1 MEIITNSVEMK
12 QCDTN
17 TIAHYGVPSLVLM
30 ERAAL
35 GVLEEIKG
43 RGLLGRPALVICGL
57 GNNGGDGLAIARLLH
72 LSGSP
77 VTVLIADKE
86 EKMSAETK
94 QQYEILARYGIAVV
108 HELQELPLASR
119 GPGAQELP
127 WASGRPPAEPS
138 GSSFRLVVDALF
150 GIGLGREIQGTCR
163 QWLEYANSLNAFR
176 LAVDI
181 PSGINAGDGQVMGC
195 AFLADLTVTFAYR
208 KLGHLLYP
216 GSRYCGEV
224 VVKDIGITR
233 ESWLGASPSC
243 LAYGREELALLP
255 RRPAYSNK
263 GTFGKVLVI
272 AGKKNMAGAAVFSAQ
287 AALASGCGLV
297 KVFTAEENRV
307 IVQQLIP
314 EAILETYDP
323 NEDAQSVAGKLAAQ
337 LSWADA
343 AVAGPGIGTEE
354 PAISLVECV
363 LRQSRI
369 PVVLDADGL
378 NICGERPGLLAEHSG
393 PVIITPHLGEMARLT
408 GLKIPKIRQR
418 LLPAARD
425 AARTQNVVCVLK
437 DARTV
442 IATPKGQ
449 CYVNTSGNHGMATA
463 GSGDVLTG
471 ILAALLAQG
480 MKPEEAAPLGVYL
493 HGLSGDA
500 AALKA
505 GHSGMMARDILWGIC
520 SVCADAERDRTDEGL

>member
-1 MEIITNSVEMK
+1 MEIITNSAEMK

-35 GVLEEIKG
+35 GVLEEIEG

-94 QQYEILARYGIAVV
+94 QQYEILTRYGIAVV
-108 HELQELPLASR
+108 HELKELPA
-119 GPGAQELP
+119 AQELP
-127 WASGRPPAEPS
+127 SASGRPAAEPS
-138 GSSFRLVVDALF
+138 ESCFRLVVDALF
-150 GIGLGREIQGTCR
+150 GIGLGREIQGTYR
-163 QWLEYANSLNAFR
+163 KWLEYANGLNACR

-181 PSGINAGDGQVMGC
+181 PSGINAGDGQLMGC

-224 VVKDIGITR
+224 VVKDIGITK

-314 EAILETYDP
+314 EAILET
-323 NEDAQSVAGKLAAQ
+323 
-337 LSWADA
+337 
-343 AVAGPGIGTEE
+343 
-354 PAISLVECV
+354 
-363 LRQSRI
+363 
-369 PVVLDADGL
+369 
-378 NICGERPGLLAEHSG
+378 
-393 PVIITPHLGEMARLT
+393 
-408 GLKIPKIRQR
+408 
-418 LLPAARD
+418 
-425 AARTQNVVCVLK
+425 
-437 DARTV
+437 
-442 IATPKGQ
+442 
-449 CYVNTSGNHGMATA
+449 
-463 GSGDVLTG
+463 
-471 ILAALLAQG
+471 
-480 MKPEEAAPLGVYL
+480 
-493 HGLSGDA
+493 
-500 AALKA
+500 
-505 GHSGMMARDILWGIC
+505 
-520 SVCADAERDRTDEGL
+520 

>member
-138 GSSFRLVVDALF
+138 GSCFRLVVDALF
-150 GIGLGREIQGTCR
+150 GIGLGRDIQGTCR

-323 NEDAQSVAGKLAAQ
+323 NEDAQSVSGKLAAQ

-378 NICGERPGLLAEHSG
+378 NICGERPG
-393 PVIITPHLGEMARLT
+393 
-408 GLKIPKIRQR
+408 

-505 GHSGMMARDILWGIC
+505 GHSGMMARDILWGIR